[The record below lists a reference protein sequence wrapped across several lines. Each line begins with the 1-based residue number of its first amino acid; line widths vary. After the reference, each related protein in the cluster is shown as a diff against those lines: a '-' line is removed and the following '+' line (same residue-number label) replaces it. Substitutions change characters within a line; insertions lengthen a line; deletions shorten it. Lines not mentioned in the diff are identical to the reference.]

1 MFPFLNECVRPAHAK
16 GSCTWLSLLLARRSS
31 HSPTQQNQPQTV
43 LILEFSS
50 QGGGSGTCWTSLST
64 VSAFSISQAA
74 ALKHVCK
81 ENHERLQTQSHC
93 KLCRSN
99 CTHTE
104 IFSSAHSALHEHSS
118 STEQQRGHPVLTLT
132 KATVLLPGRFNTQ
145 QKTALLKSQE
155 KFQD

>member
-1 MFPFLNECVRPAHAK
+1 MCETCPRQRLLHVVVIAPGTALVPQPHAAKPAPD
-16 GSCTWLSLLLARRSS
+16 
-31 HSPTQQNQPQTV
+31 SPDFGIQQPR
-43 LILEFSS
+43 
-50 QGGGSGTCWTSLST
+50 GGSGTCWTSLST

-118 STEQQRGHPVLTLT
+118 STEQQRGHPVLTRT

-145 QKTALLKSQE
+145 QKTILLKSQE